1 MEDFLHREI
10 LEEHARSP
18 SHRASLDQ
26 PTGESVW
33 KSPKTGNACSLTIS
47 VSDTGID
54 AIQATVEGSA
64 LAIACASLMGAA
76 VESLSEAEAL
86 ALAHSVIAFL
96 ERGKEV
102 TLPGDLVVYESIVRF
117 PERHDCA
124 MLAWRALVV
133 ALES

>member
-1 MEDFLHREI
+1 LEDSLHREI

-18 SHRASLDQ
+18 SHRASLEK
-26 PTGESVW
+26 PTRESVW
-33 KSPKTGNACSLTIS
+33 KSPKTGNSCSLTIS

-64 LAIACASLMGAA
+64 LAVACGSLMGAA

-96 ERGKEV
+96 ESGKEV
-102 TLPGDLVVYESIVRF
+102 ALSGDLVVYESIVRF

-124 MLAWRALVV
+124 MLAWRALLV

>member
-1 MEDFLHREI
+1 MEDSLHREI

-26 PTGESVW
+26 PTGKSVW
-33 KSPKTGNACSLTIS
+33 KSPKTGNACSLAIS

-64 LAIACASLMGAA
+64 LAVACASLMGAA
-76 VESLSEAEAL
+76 VESLSEAEAF

-96 ERGKEV
+96 ERGKKV
-102 TLPGDLVVYESIVRF
+102 ALPGDLIVYESIVRF

-124 MLAWRALVV
+124 MLAWRALLVV
-133 ALES
+133 LES

>member
-1 MEDFLHREI
+1 MEDSLHREI

-33 KSPKTGNACSLTIS
+33 KSSKTGNACSLTIS

-64 LAIACASLMGAA
+64 LAVACASLMGAA
-76 VESLSEAEAL
+76 VESLSEAEAF

-96 ERGKEV
+96 ERGKKV
-102 TLPGDLVVYESIVRF
+102 ALPGDLIVYESIVRF

-124 MLAWRALVV
+124 MLAWRALLVV
-133 ALES
+133 LES

>member
-1 MEDFLHREI
+1 MEDSLHREI

-86 ALAHSVIAFL
+86 ALAHSVISFL

-124 MLAWRALVV
+124 MLAWRALVLSLK
-133 ALES
+133 A